1 MANEAKVAAKAM
13 GNCSLTFPPKHVLR
27 LYKVFYFARATRNI
41 IYVFIQYKN
50 GYYVQFNGNGCLIYF
65 RNSLVDK
72 AMNTNGLYVLELNDV
87 NFMSTITNKR
97 SQEEI
102 NPWFGII
109 NQAK

>member
-50 GYYVQFNGNGCLIYF
+50 GYYV
-65 RNSLVDK
+65 
-72 AMNTNGLYVLELNDV
+72 
-87 NFMSTITNKR
+87 
-97 SQEEI
+97 
-102 NPWFGII
+102 
-109 NQAK
+109 